1 MPISQRRR
9 DWDHTHFYA
18 YGFGWRLADVDG
30 VWTVSHTGT
39 LSGMYS
45 VLTLLPD
52 RRSGFVMMTNG
63 AGDEARTVLTEVM
76 LKQMATGKTT
86 AVAKYAEELA
96 RESASKPAQR
106 KAPDTSAR
114 QPAALAEANSL
125 LGHWRDPWF
134 GPISICPQGEKVRF
148 AAMKSPLLSG
158 TVMRVGERY
167 LVHWDED
174 RMDTE
179 AWLHVAPGNPPASA
193 VLAMAKVDPDADFS
207 SDFEDLA
214 FTRERDCD

>member
-1 MPISQRRR
+1 M
-9 DWDHTHFYA
+9 
-18 YGFGWRLADVDG
+18 
-30 VWTVSHTGT
+30 
-39 LSGMYS
+39 
-45 VLTLLPD
+45 TLLPD

-63 AGDEARTVLTEVM
+63 EGDEARTVLTEVM
-76 LKQMATGKTT
+76 LKQMAAGKT
-86 AVAKYAEELA
+86 ARIAKYADELA

-106 KAPDTSAR
+106 KAPDTSTR
-114 QPAALAEANSL
+114 ELANSAQAQSL

-134 GPISICPQGEKVRF
+134 GAISICPQSDKVRF
-148 AAMKSPLLSG
+148 ESVKSPLLSG

-167 LVHWDED
+167 LVDWDED

-179 AWLHVAPGNPPASA
+179 AWLQAAPNSPPASA
-193 VLAMAKVDPDADFS
+193 TLTMTKVDPDADFS